1 MFQGYGAQTIHP
13 SLSNPHEA
21 QARATKLSAHAGF
34 PAREIFIVPLD
45 VESLYLRYA
54 PLVRRRCQQLLHDSA
69 LADDAVQEVFVNCL
83 RHQDDMTAEYPS
95 SLLFRIATN
104 VCLNVLRARRRHPET
119 HDDEVLLSIAS
130 LEDEGSA
137 LEARSLLARIF
148 GKEEEST
155 RVMAVMYHL
164 DGMTLDEVAKE
175 TGMSISGV
183 RKRLLGL
190 RHRVQA
196 LKEVA

>member
-1 MFQGYGAQTIHP
+1 V
-13 SLSNPHEA
+13 S
-21 QARATKLSAHAGF
+21 
-34 PAREIFIVPLD
+34 LD

-54 PLVRRRCQQLLHDSA
+54 PLVRRRCQQLLRDAA
-69 LADDAVQEVFVNCL
+69 LSDDAVQEVFVNCL
-83 RHQDDMTAEYPS
+83 RRQDDMTAEYPS
-95 SLLFRIATN
+95 SLLFRMATN
-104 VCLNVLRARRRHPET
+104 VCLNILRSRHRHPET
-119 HDDEVLLSIAS
+119 RDEEVLLSIAS
-130 LEDEGSA
+130 QADEGSA

-164 DGMTLDEVAKE
+164 DGMTLEEVAKE

-190 RHRVQA
+190 RSRVQSM
-196 LKEVA
+196 KEVL